1 MKMNQLSFDFNG
13 ASVRVV
19 MLDGEP
25 WFVAKD
31 VCAYFGEQNYRRAIK
46 NCDEDERVCHKVT
59 TPGGTQNM
67 TLVNES
73 GLYSLLFAMQPE
85 KARLVTESYIAERQ
99 KKINAF
105 KRWVTHD
112 VLPSIR
118 KTGVYAVNQDH
129 AELDINEELLN
140 TTKALVLHINRQLL
154 NGVNL
159 PAGLLNYARTVC
171 RTFCVSVPILPPVAV
186 DPEIMTVMDNLRR
199 GVRYSRNTV
208 YQDYCSRCS
217 GVPKSSRAFW
227 PCARKYCPF
236 ADVRTADGRYIILEE
251 D

>member
-1 MKMNQLSFDFNG
+1 MKELSFYFNG
-13 ASVRVV
+13 ASVCVV

-31 VCAYFGEQNYRRAIK
+31 VADILGYTDTQAMTRRLDK
-46 NCDEDERVCHKVT
+46 DEISSCTDKSSGQVRHIT
-59 TPGGTQNM
+59 T
-67 TLVNES
+67 VNES
-73 GLYSLLFAMQPE
+73 GLYNAILGSNKPE
-85 KARLVTESYIAERQ
+85 AKS
-99 KKINAF
+99 F
-105 KRWVTHD
+105 KRWVTHE

-118 KTGVYAVNQDH
+118 KTGAYAVNQDH
-129 AELDINEELLN
+129 AELDINEELLS
-140 TTKALVLHINRQLL
+140 TTQALVLHINRQLL
-154 NGVNL
+154 KGVNL

-171 RTFCVSVPILPPVAV
+171 RTFCAASIPILPPVAV
-186 DPEIMTVMDNLRR
+186 DPEIMAVMDNLRR

>member
-1 MKMNQLSFDFNG
+1 MNQLSFDFNG
-13 ASVRVV
+13 TSVRVV

-25 WFVAKD
+25 WFVARD
-31 VCAYFGEQNYRRAIK
+31 VCKVLEITKVDSAIR
-46 NCDEDERVCHKVT
+46 NLDADEKGAHTVS
-59 TPGGTQNM
+59 TPGGNQEM
-67 TLVNES
+67 TIVSEA
-73 GLYSLLFAMQPE
+73 GLYSLILRSRKPE
-85 KARLVTESYIAERQ
+85 AKS
-99 KKINAF
+99 F
-105 KRWVTHD
+105 KRWVTHE

>member
-1 MKMNQLSFDFNG
+1 MNQLSFDFNG

-31 VCAYFGEQNYRRAIK
+31 ICDVLGIQQPIRAVE
-46 NCDEDERVCHKVT
+46 NLDSDEVSKTHVT
-59 TPGGTQNM
+59 DALNRQQETYI
-67 TLVNES
+67 VSES
-73 GLYSLLFAMQPE
+73 GLYALVIRSNKPN
-85 KARLVTESYIAERQ
+85 ARKFRKWITSE
-99 KKINAF
+99 
-105 KRWVTHD
+105 

-118 KTGVYAVNQDH
+118 KTGAYAVNQDH
-129 AELDINEELLN
+129 AELDIAEELLN
-140 TTKALVLHINRQLL
+140 TTQALVLHINRQLL

-171 RTFCVSVPILPPVAV
+171 RTFCAASMPILPPVAV

-199 GVRYSRNTV
+199 GVRYSRSTV

-217 GVPKSSRAFW
+217 GVPKSQRAFW

-236 ADVRTADGRYIILEE
+236 TDVRTAGGRYIILEV

>member
-1 MKMNQLSFDFNG
+1 MNQLSFDFNG

-25 WFVAKD
+25 WFVARD
-31 VCAYFGEQNYRRAIK
+31 VCKVLEITKVDSAIR
-46 NCDEDERVCHKVT
+46 NLDADEKGAHTVS
-59 TPGGTQNM
+59 TPGGNQEM
-67 TLVNES
+67 TIVSEA
-73 GLYSLLFAMQPE
+73 GLYSLILRSRKPE
-85 KARLVTESYIAERQ
+85 AKS
-99 KKINAF
+99 F
-105 KRWVTHD
+105 KRWVTHE

-118 KTGVYAVNQDH
+118 KTGAYAVNQDH
-129 AELDINEELLN
+129 AELDINEELLS
-140 TTKALVLHINRQLL
+140 TTQALVLHINRQLL
-154 NGVNL
+154 KGVNL

-217 GVPKSSRAFW
+217 GVPKSQRAFW
-227 PCARKYCPF
+227 SCARKYCPF
-236 ADVRTADGRYIILEE
+236 TDVRTAGGRYIILEE

>member
-1 MKMNQLSFDFNG
+1 MNQLSFDFNG
-13 ASVRVV
+13 TSVRVV

-25 WFVAKD
+25 WFVARD
-31 VCAYFGEQNYRRAIK
+31 VCKVLEITKVDSAIR
-46 NCDEDERVCHKVT
+46 NLDADEKGAHTVS
-59 TPGGTQNM
+59 TPGSNQEM
-67 TLVNES
+67 TIVSEA
-73 GLYSLLFAMQPE
+73 GLYSLILRSRKPE
-85 KARLVTESYIAERQ
+85 AKS
-99 KKINAF
+99 F
-105 KRWVTHD
+105 KRWVTHE

-236 ADVRTADGRYIILEE
+236 ADVRTAGGRYIILE